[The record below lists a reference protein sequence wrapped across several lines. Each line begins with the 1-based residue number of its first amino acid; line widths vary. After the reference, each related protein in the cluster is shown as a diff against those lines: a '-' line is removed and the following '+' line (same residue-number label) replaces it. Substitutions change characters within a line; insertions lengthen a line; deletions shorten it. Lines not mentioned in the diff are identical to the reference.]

1 MPEMMKYPILVV
13 DDEPKI
19 AQLLIDYLKLAAYEA
34 YALMHG
40 DEVIAW
46 VKAHTPQLI
55 LLDLMLPGKDGLEI
69 CRELRTFSNV
79 PIIMV
84 TARVEDIDRLL
95 GLEIGADDYICK
107 PFNPREVVARVKAVL
122 RRVQGDHRTETVLA
136 DIELDELQF
145 RVRVHGQ
152 PLSLTPV
159 EFRLL
164 KTFLEAP
171 KRVFSRSQ
179 LIDRAYMDH
188 RIVSDRTMDSHIKN
202 LRKKL
207 TALLP
212 AEQAEV
218 LHSIYGIGYRW
229 EP

>member
-1 MPEMMKYPILVV
+1 MQKMIKQPILVV

-19 AQLLIDYLKLAAYEA
+19 AQLLIDYLKLASYEA
-34 YALMHG
+34 HALMHG
-40 DEVIAW
+40 DEVVAW

-69 CRELRTFSNV
+69 CRELRVFSDV

-95 GLEIGADDYICK
+95 GLEVGADDYVCK

-122 RRVQGDHRTETVLA
+122 RRVHGAHQTVVA
-136 DIELDELQF
+136 DIELDELEF

-164 KTFLEAP
+164 KTFLDAP
-171 KRVFSRSQ
+171 TRVFSRSQ
-179 LIDRAYMDH
+179 LIDKAYMDH

-207 TALLP
+207 MALLP
-212 AEQAEV
+212 VEQAEV